1 MSWQTLYVA
10 IRTVMVVG
18 GLGMG
23 AGIMWAML
31 FTGLARWL
39 FDLDEETS
47 LLWVGLPVLIAFL
60 PFCIFVLPKHLRKAG
75 IL

>member
-1 MSWQTLYVA
+1 MKWSAVYVA
-10 IRTVMVVG
+10 VRTVLVIG

-31 FTGLARWL
+31 FAGLARWM
-39 FDLDEETS
+39 FDLDENTA
-47 LLWVGLPVLIAFL
+47 LLCVGLPVLVAFL
-60 PFCIFVLPKHLRKAG
+60 PFCIFILPKHLRKAG

>member
-1 MSWQTLYVA
+1 
-10 IRTVMVVG
+10 MVVG

-23 AGIMWAML
+23 AGIMYAML
-31 FTGLARWL
+31 FAGLARWL

-47 LLWVGLPVLIAFL
+47 ILWVGLPVLIAFV